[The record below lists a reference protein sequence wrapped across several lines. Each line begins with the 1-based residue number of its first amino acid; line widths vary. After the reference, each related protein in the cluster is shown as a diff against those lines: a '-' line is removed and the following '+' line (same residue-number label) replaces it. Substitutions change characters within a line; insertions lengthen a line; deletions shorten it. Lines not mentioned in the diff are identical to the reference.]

1 MRRAVVY
8 CERTSS
14 RDSRQARPRFSRGAY
29 SASAEGPDHEIVPVH
44 HGVHGEVPPVGGG
57 PRPVSGAGPVPA
69 AEARVG
75 GHAGVRGH
83 FELGVDVHADRA
95 ADRRRVAYRVAPYLD
110 SELWWELSE
119 LRKQHIAGALLHHIT
134 SRCYEDNSMSM
145 AGQSRAEQ
153 GRAGQSRALH

>member
-1 MRRAVVY
+1 MLPLPLPHAQVDAQGGPWCTARGRARGY
-8 CERTSS
+8 
-14 RDSRQARPRFSRGAY
+14 SRQARPRFSRGAY

-110 SELWWELSE
+110 SS
-119 LRKQHIAGALLHHIT
+119 
-134 SRCYEDNSMSM
+134 
-145 AGQSRAEQ
+145 
-153 GRAGQSRALH
+153 